1 MGTSKEGALLKSLGL
16 QGLPSVPG
24 AMIQDVFDP
33 IAIWDEPL
41 FSHQVFKFILMKLGK
56 VLPFE
61 DTDLLAARE
70 LELGFVE
77 DRNHLPLVLQLGE
90 RIDMMH
96 SPAWALATV
105 PVGFPKAP

>member
-1 MGTSKEGALLKSLGL
+1 MVGTSKEGALLKSLGV
-16 QGLPSVPG
+16 QGLPSVQG

-61 DTDLLAARE
+61 DMISWQPGNSNLALWR
-70 LELGFVE
+70 
-77 DRNHLPLVLQLGE
+77 
-90 RIDMMH
+90 
-96 SPAWALATV
+96 T
-105 PVGFPKAP
+105 